1 MPTYVVAS
9 SRTRLNQNPAGC
21 HPCESIMVKFEGREG
36 HLSVCW
42 IADLADTALQYANVR
57 SQIHLFKRKIHKM
70 EMIEIQRKIS

>member
-9 SRTRLNQNPAGC
+9 VELEQTKIQLGATR
-21 HPCESIMVKFEGREG
+21 ESIMVKFEGKEG

-57 SQIHLFKRKIHKM
+57 SQIHLFKWKIQKM
-70 EMIEIQRKIS
+70 EMVEIQRKIS